1 MNLVDNSR
9 QEFYF
14 FVAFLMGKNAGTY
27 EQIALAEMTAWLM
40 EVKQRPGVVGIVTSG
55 AQQVI
60 NTIIPDKVHQAI
72 TYAMEKMVKAVLI
85 GNQYFTGSP
94 LISGTLEERELKV
107 RDVITIYQRTASVE
121 GAVTGAGGILLGLAD
136 LPAFLMIK
144 MKMLFEIARLY
155 GYDTKTLHERIFLL
169 YVFKLTFSSQESRNE
184 TIKLLENWGDYVG
197 KYPDHIEAFDWR
209 AFQLAYR
216 DYLDLAKLL
225 QLIPVIGAGVGA
237 VTNYKLSA
245 KLGYFAMQSFR
256 MRYFDV

>member
-40 EVKQRPGVVGIVTSG
+40 EVTQRPGVVGIVTSG

-107 RDVITIYQRTASVE
+107 RDVITIYQR
-121 GAVTGAGGILLGLAD
+121 
-136 LPAFLMIK
+136 
-144 MKMLFEIARLY
+144 
-155 GYDTKTLHERIFLL
+155 
-169 YVFKLTFSSQESRNE
+169 
-184 TIKLLENWGDYVG
+184 
-197 KYPDHIEAFDWR
+197 
-209 AFQLAYR
+209 
-216 DYLDLAKLL
+216 
-225 QLIPVIGAGVGA
+225 LII
-237 VTNYKLSA
+237 
-245 KLGYFAMQSFR
+245 
-256 MRYFDV
+256 